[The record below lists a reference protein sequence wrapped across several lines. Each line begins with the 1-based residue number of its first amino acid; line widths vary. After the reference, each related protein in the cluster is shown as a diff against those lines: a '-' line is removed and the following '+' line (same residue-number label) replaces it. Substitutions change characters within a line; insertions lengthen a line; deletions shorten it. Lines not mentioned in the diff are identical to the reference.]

1 MSKSNESKNKKHILL
16 QKILF
21 VITIICFF
29 GSFVP
34 SYLVFVLVVIFS
46 ADGGMNFSEMLEYIL
61 LLFAVN
67 LLYLIPQ
74 GITLLIDKKF
84 RSVFSADSKASNLS
98 CKIKQ
103 VSKIFMIVWATAFVI
118 AIAAILFFC
127 I

>member
-1 MSKSNESKNKKHILL
+1 MAKGNESKTKKLMLL

-21 VITIICFF
+21 VITIIGFF
-29 GSFVP
+29 GSFIP
-34 SYLVFVLVVIFS
+34 SYWVFILTAVFS
-46 ADGGMNFSEMLEYIL
+46 IDGGMYFSEMLEYIL

-74 GITLLIDKKF
+74 GITLFIDKKF
-84 RSVFSADSKASNLS
+84 KSVFSADGKASNLS

-103 VSKIFMIVWATAFVI
+103 MSKIFMIIWATAFAI

>member
-1 MSKSNESKNKKHILL
+1 MAKGNESKTKKLMLL

-21 VITIICFF
+21 VITIIGFF
-29 GSFVP
+29 GSFIP
-34 SYLVFVLVVIFS
+34 SYWVFILTAVFS
-46 ADGGMNFSEMLEYIL
+46 IDGGMYFRDMLEYIL
-61 LLFAVN
+61 SLFAVN

-74 GITLLIDKKF
+74 GITLFIDKKF
-84 RSVFSADSKASNLS
+84 RSVFSADGKASNLS

-103 VSKIFMIVWATAFVI
+103 MSKIFMIIWATAFAI

>member
-1 MSKSNESKNKKHILL
+1 MAKGNESKTKKLMLL

-21 VITIICFF
+21 VITIIGFF
-29 GSFVP
+29 GSFIP
-34 SYLVFVLVVIFS
+34 SYWVFILTAIFS
-46 ADGGMNFSEMLEYIL
+46 IDGGMYFRDMLEYIL
-61 LLFAVN
+61 SLFAVN

-74 GITLLIDKKF
+74 GITLFIDKKF
-84 RSVFSADSKASNLS
+84 GSVFSADGKASNLS

-103 VSKIFMIVWATAFVI
+103 MSKIFIIIWATAFAI

>member
-1 MSKSNESKNKKHILL
+1 MKK
-16 QKILF
+16 KILF

-34 SYLVFVLVVIFS
+34 SYLVFILVVIFS
-46 ADGGMNFSEMLEYIL
+46 MDGGMYLSEMFEFIL

-74 GITLLIDKKF
+74 AITLFIDRKF
-84 RSVFSADSKASNLS
+84 RSDFSVDGKASNLS

-103 VSKIFMIVWATAFVI
+103 MSKIFMIIWAIAFVI
-118 AIAAILFFC
+118 GIAAMMFLC

>member
-1 MSKSNESKNKKHILL
+1 MAKGNESKTKKLMLL

-29 GSFVP
+29 ASFVP
-34 SYLVFVLVVIFS
+34 SYWVFILVVIFS
-46 ADGGMNFSEMLEYIL
+46 ADGGMYFSEMLEYIL
-61 LLFAVN
+61 ALFAVN

-84 RSVFSADSKASNLS
+84 RSVFSADGKASDLS

-103 VSKIFMIVWATAFVI
+103 VSKIFMIVWATAFAI

>member
-1 MSKSNESKNKKHILL
+1 MAKGNESKTKKRMIL

-34 SYLVFVLVVIFS
+34 SYCVFILVVFFS
-46 ADGGMNFSEMLEYIL
+46 MDGGMYLSEMFEYIL

-74 GITLLIDKKF
+74 AITLFIDKKF
-84 RSVFSADSKASNLS
+84 RSDFSVDGKASNLS

-103 VSKIFMIVWATAFVI
+103 MSKIFMIIWAIAFVVG
-118 AIAAILFFC
+118 IAAMMFLC

>member
-1 MSKSNESKNKKHILL
+1 MTKGNKSKNKKHMNL

-61 LLFAVN
+61 LLFTVN

-84 RSVFSADSKASNLS
+84 RSVFSADGKASNLS

-103 VSKIFMIVWATAFVI
+103 VSKIFMIVWATAFAI

>member
-1 MSKSNESKNKKHILL
+1 MAKGNESKTKKLMLL

-21 VITIICFF
+21 VITIIGFF
-29 GSFVP
+29 GSFIP
-34 SYLVFVLVVIFS
+34 SYWVFILTAVFS
-46 ADGGMNFSEMLEYIL
+46 IDGGMYFSDMLEYIL

-74 GITLLIDKKF
+74 GITLFIDKKCK
-84 RSVFSADSKASNLS
+84 SVFSADNKASNLS

-103 VSKIFMIVWATAFVI
+103 MSKIFIIIWATAFAI

>member
-1 MSKSNESKNKKHILL
+1 MAKGNESKTKKLIIL

-21 VITIICFF
+21 VITIIGFF
-29 GSFVP
+29 GSFFP
-34 SYLVFVLVVIFS
+34 SYLVLILVVFFS
-46 ADGGMNFSEMLEYIL
+46 MDGGMYFSEMFEYIL

-74 GITLLIDKKF
+74 GITLFIDKKF

-103 VSKIFMIVWATAFVI
+103 MSKIFIIIWATAFAI

>member
-1 MSKSNESKNKKHILL
+1 MAKGNESKTKKLMLL

-21 VITIICFF
+21 VITIIGFF
-29 GSFVP
+29 GSFIP
-34 SYLVFVLVVIFS
+34 SYWVFILTAVFS
-46 ADGGMNFSEMLEYIL
+46 IDGGIYFRDMLEYIL
-61 LLFAVN
+61 SLFAVN

-74 GITLLIDKKF
+74 GITLFIDKKF
-84 RSVFSADSKASNLS
+84 RSVFSADGKASNLS

-103 VSKIFMIVWATAFVI
+103 MSKIFIIIWATAFAI

>member
-1 MSKSNESKNKKHILL
+1 MAKGNESKTKKLIIL

-21 VITIICFF
+21 VITIIGFF
-29 GSFVP
+29 GSFIP
-34 SYLVFVLVVIFS
+34 SYWVFILTAIFS
-46 ADGGMNFSEMLEYIL
+46 IDSGMYFSDMLEYIL
-61 LLFAVN
+61 SLFAVN

-74 GITLLIDKKF
+74 GITLFIDKKF
-84 RSVFSADSKASNLS
+84 KSVFSADSKASNLS

-103 VSKIFMIVWATAFVI
+103 MSKIFMIIWATAFAI

>member
-1 MSKSNESKNKKHILL
+1 MAKGNESKTKKLIIL
-16 QKILF
+16 QKILS
-21 VITIICFF
+21 VITIIGFF

-34 SYLVFVLVVIFS
+34 SYWVFILTAVFS
-46 ADGGMNFSEMLEYIL
+46 IDGGMYFRDMLEYIL
-61 LLFAVN
+61 SLFAVN

-74 GITLLIDKKF
+74 GITLFIDKKF
-84 RSVFSADSKASNLS
+84 RSVFSADGKASNLS

-103 VSKIFMIVWATAFVI
+103 MSKIFMIIWATAFAI

>member
-1 MSKSNESKNKKHILL
+1 MAKGNESKTKKLIIL

-21 VITIICFF
+21 VITIIGFF
-29 GSFVP
+29 GSFIP
-34 SYLVFVLVVIFS
+34 SYWVFILTAIFS
-46 ADGGMNFSEMLEYIL
+46 IDGGMHFRDILEYIL
-61 LLFAVN
+61 SLFAVN

-74 GITLLIDKKF
+74 GITLFIDKKF

-103 VSKIFMIVWATAFVI
+103 MSKIFIIIWATAFAI

>member
-1 MSKSNESKNKKHILL
+1 MAKGNESKTKKLMLL

-21 VITIICFF
+21 VITIIGFF
-29 GSFVP
+29 GSFIP
-34 SYLVFVLVVIFS
+34 SYWVFILTAVFS
-46 ADGGMNFSEMLEYIL
+46 IDGGMYFRDILEYIL
-61 LLFAVN
+61 SLFAVN

-74 GITLLIDKKF
+74 GITLFIDKKF

-103 VSKIFMIVWATAFVI
+103 MSKIFIIIWATAFAI

>member
-1 MSKSNESKNKKHILL
+1 MSKSNESKNKKHMLL

-84 RSVFSADSKASNLS
+84 GSVFSADSKASNLS

-103 VSKIFMIVWATAFVI
+103 VSKIFMIVWATAFAI

>member
-1 MSKSNESKNKKHILL
+1 MAKGNESKTKKLIIL

-21 VITIICFF
+21 VITIIGFF
-29 GSFVP
+29 GSFIP
-34 SYLVFVLVVIFS
+34 SYWVFILTAIFS
-46 ADGGMNFSEMLEYIL
+46 IDGGMHFSEILEYIL
-61 LLFAVN
+61 SLFAVN

-74 GITLLIDKKF
+74 GITLFIDKKF
-84 RSVFSADSKASNLS
+84 RSVFSADDKASNLS

-103 VSKIFMIVWATAFVI
+103 MSKIFMIVWATAFAI

>member
-1 MSKSNESKNKKHILL
+1 MAKGNESKTKKLMLL

-21 VITIICFF
+21 VITIIGFF
-29 GSFVP
+29 GSFIP
-34 SYLVFVLVVIFS
+34 SYWVFILTAVFS
-46 ADGGMNFSEMLEYIL
+46 IDGGMYFRDMLEYIL
-61 LLFAVN
+61 SLFAVN

-74 GITLLIDKKF
+74 GITLFIDKKI
-84 RSVFSADSKASNLS
+84 RSVFSADGKASNLS

-103 VSKIFMIVWATAFVI
+103 MSKIFMIIWATAFSI

>member
-1 MSKSNESKNKKHILL
+1 MAKGNESKTKKLMLL

-29 GSFVP
+29 ASFVP
-34 SYLVFVLVVIFS
+34 SYWVFILVVIFS
-46 ADGGMNFSEMLEYIL
+46 ADGGMYFSEMLEYIL
-61 LLFAVN
+61 ALFAVN

-84 RSVFSADSKASNLS
+84 RSVFSADGKASNLS

-103 VSKIFMIVWATAFVI
+103 VSKIFMIIWATAFSI
-118 AIAAILFFC
+118 AIAAILFLC

>member
-1 MSKSNESKNKKHILL
+1 MAKGNESKTKKRMIL

-21 VITIICFF
+21 IITNICFF

-34 SYLVFVLVVIFS
+34 SYLVFILVVFFS
-46 ADGGMNFSEMLEYIL
+46 MDGGMYLNEMLEYIL

-74 GITLLIDKKF
+74 GITLFIDKKF
-84 RSVFSADSKASNLS
+84 GSVFSADGKASNLS

-103 VSKIFMIVWATAFVI
+103 MSKIFMIMWAIAFVI
-118 AIAAILFFC
+118 GIAAMMFLC

>member
-1 MSKSNESKNKKHILL
+1 MAKGNESKTKKRMIL

-21 VITIICFF
+21 IITNICFF

-34 SYLVFVLVVIFS
+34 SYLVFILVVFFS
-46 ADGGMNFSEMLEYIL
+46 MDGGMYLNEMLEYIL

-74 GITLLIDKKF
+74 GITLFIDKKF
-84 RSVFSADSKASNLS
+84 GSVFSADGKASNLS

-103 VSKIFMIVWATAFVI
+103 MSKIFMIMWAIAFVI
-118 AIAAILFFC
+118 GIAAIMFLC

>member
-1 MSKSNESKNKKHILL
+1 MAKGNESKTKKHMIL

-34 SYLVFVLVVIFS
+34 SYLVFILVVFFS
-46 ADGGMNFSEMLEYIL
+46 MDGGMYLNEMLEYIL

-74 GITLLIDKKF
+74 GITLFIDKKF
-84 RSVFSADSKASNLS
+84 GSDFSADIKASNLS

-103 VSKIFMIVWATAFVI
+103 MSKIFMIIWAIAFVI
-118 AIAAILFFC
+118 GIAAMMFLC

>member
-1 MSKSNESKNKKHILL
+1 MAKGNESKIKKHMLL

-34 SYLVFVLVVIFS
+34 SYLVLILVVFFS
-46 ADGGMNFSEMLEYIL
+46 MDGGMYFSEMLEYIL

-74 GITLLIDKKF
+74 GITLFIDKKF
-84 RSVFSADSKASNLS
+84 KSVFSADSKASNLS

-103 VSKIFMIVWATAFVI
+103 MSKIFIIIWATAFAI

>member
-1 MSKSNESKNKKHILL
+1 MTKGNESKNKKHMLL

-34 SYLVFVLVVIFS
+34 SYLVFVLVAIFS

-84 RSVFSADSKASNLS
+84 GSVFSADSKASNLS

-103 VSKIFMIVWATAFVI
+103 VSKIFMIVWATAFAI

>member
-1 MSKSNESKNKKHILL
+1 MAKGNESKTKKLMLL

-21 VITIICFF
+21 VITIIGFF
-29 GSFVP
+29 GSFIP
-34 SYLVFVLVVIFS
+34 SYWVFILTAVFS
-46 ADGGMNFSEMLEYIL
+46 IDGGMYFRDMLEYIL
-61 LLFAVN
+61 SLFAVN

-74 GITLLIDKKF
+74 GITLFIDKKF
-84 RSVFSADSKASNLS
+84 RSVFSADGKASNLS

-103 VSKIFMIVWATAFVI
+103 MSKIFMIIWATAFSI

>member
-1 MSKSNESKNKKHILL
+1 MVKGNESKTKKRMIL

-34 SYLVFVLVVIFS
+34 SYLVFILVVFFS
-46 ADGGMNFSEMLEYIL
+46 MGGGMYLSEMFEFIL

-74 GITLLIDKKF
+74 AITLFIDKKF
-84 RSVFSADSKASNLS
+84 RSDFSADGKVSNLS

-103 VSKIFMIVWATAFVI
+103 MSKIFMIIWAIAFAI
-118 AIAAILFFC
+118 AIAAILFLC

>member
-1 MSKSNESKNKKHILL
+1 MAKGNESKTKKRMIL
-16 QKILF
+16 QKVLF

-34 SYLVFVLVVIFS
+34 SYLVFILVVFFS
-46 ADGGMNFSEMLEYIL
+46 MDGGMYLNEMLEYIL

-74 GITLLIDKKF
+74 AIILFIDKKF
-84 RSVFSADSKASNLS
+84 GSDFSTDVKASNLS

-103 VSKIFMIVWATAFVI
+103 MSKIFMIIWAIAFAI
-118 AIAAILFFC
+118 AIAAILFLC

>member
-1 MSKSNESKNKKHILL
+1 MAKSNESKTKKHMNL

-118 AIAAILFFC
+118 AIVAILFLY
-127 I
+127 

>member
-1 MSKSNESKNKKHILL
+1 MAKGNESKIKKHMLL

-29 GSFVP
+29 GSFIP
-34 SYLVFVLVVIFS
+34 SYLVLVLVVFFS
-46 ADGGMNFSEMLEYIL
+46 MDGGMYFSEMLEYIL
-61 LLFAVN
+61 SLFAVN

-74 GITLLIDKKF
+74 GITLFIDKKF
-84 RSVFSADSKASNLS
+84 GSVFSVDSKASNLS

-103 VSKIFMIVWATAFVI
+103 MSKIFMIVWATAFAI
-118 AIAAILFFC
+118 AIAAILFLC

>member
-1 MSKSNESKNKKHILL
+1 MAKGNESKTKKLMLL
-16 QKILF
+16 QKVLF

-34 SYLVFVLVVIFS
+34 SYLILVLVVVFS
-46 ADGGMNFSEMLEYIL
+46 MDGGMYFCEMLEYIL
-61 LLFAVN
+61 ALFAVN

-103 VSKIFMIVWATAFVI
+103 VSKIFMIIWATAFAI
-118 AIAAILFFC
+118 AIATILFLC

>member
-1 MSKSNESKNKKHILL
+1 MAKDNESKTKKLMLL

-21 VITIICFF
+21 IITIIGFF

-34 SYLVFVLVVIFS
+34 SYLIFILTAIFS
-46 ADGGMNFSEMLEYIL
+46 IDGGMHFSEILEYIL
-61 LLFAVN
+61 SLFAVN

-74 GITLLIDKKF
+74 GITLFIDKKF
-84 RSVFSADSKASNLS
+84 KSLFSADSKASNLS

-103 VSKIFMIVWATAFVI
+103 MSKIFIIIWATAFAI

>member
-1 MSKSNESKNKKHILL
+1 MAKGNESKTKKLMLL

-34 SYLVFVLVVIFS
+34 SYLVLILVVFFS
-46 ADGGMNFSEMLEYIL
+46 MDGGMYFSEMLEYIL

-74 GITLLIDKKF
+74 GITLFIDKKF
-84 RSVFSADSKASNLS
+84 KSVFSADSKASNLS

-103 VSKIFMIVWATAFVI
+103 MSKIFIIIWATAFAI

>member
-1 MSKSNESKNKKHILL
+1 MAKGNESKTKKLMLL

-21 VITIICFF
+21 VITIIGFF
-29 GSFVP
+29 GSFIP
-34 SYLVFVLVVIFS
+34 SYWVFILAGIFS
-46 ADGGMNFSEMLEYIL
+46 IDGGMYFRDMLEYIL
-61 LLFAVN
+61 SLFAVN

-74 GITLLIDKKF
+74 GITLFIDKKF
-84 RSVFSADSKASNLS
+84 RSVFSADGKASNLS

-103 VSKIFMIVWATAFVI
+103 ISKIFIIIWATAFAI

>member
-1 MSKSNESKNKKHILL
+1 MAKGNESKTKKLIIL

-29 GSFVP
+29 CSFVP
-34 SYLVFVLVVIFS
+34 SYLVLILVVFLSI
-46 ADGGMNFSEMLEYIL
+46 DGGMYFSEMLEYIL

-74 GITLLIDKKF
+74 GITLFIDKKF
-84 RSVFSADSKASNLS
+84 RSVFSADGKASNLS

-103 VSKIFMIVWATAFVI
+103 ISKIFIIIWATAFAI